1 MEELLAL
8 FQIIPV
14 SSGITRR
21 AGILLQSYRHQGL
34 APMDALIADAALDYQ
49 VGLVTRNI
57 KHFRIIEGLVVFD
70 LPSD

>member
-1 MEELLAL
+1 
-8 FQIIPV
+8 
-14 SSGITRR
+14 
-21 AGILLQSYRHQGL
+21 
-34 APMDALIADAALDYQ
+34 MDALIADAALDYQ